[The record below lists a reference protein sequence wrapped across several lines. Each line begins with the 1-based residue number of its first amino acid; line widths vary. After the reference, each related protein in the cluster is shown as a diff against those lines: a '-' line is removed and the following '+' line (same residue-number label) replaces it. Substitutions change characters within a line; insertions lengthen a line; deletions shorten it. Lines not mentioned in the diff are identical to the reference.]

1 MNSYI
6 KFFIIFLFV
15 SCTTTQERSNS
26 IVIDTQ
32 KSYPKIQLNIKD
44 IADIEY
50 IKLET
55 DTNCIV
61 NSRPM
66 VYSEN
71 YLVLLRTD
79 NGEIAF
85 FDHQGKFQHKF
96 SHRGNGPHEYLY
108 VTNLRLDEERKEIY
122 IHDSFKGKI
131 FVYDLEGNFIREYP
145 THLIRFLYT
154 WNSNEFIAYNVNMD
168 SNNTSE
174 KPYYTLVSK
183 ENGSIKNQIDLPY
196 TFIRAHDLSVK
207 IKTPEGTL
215 VYTDMHLPMVKCF
228 DGYVL
233 NELASDTIYKL
244 SPDNNLDV
252 FMVRTP
258 SVSSTDNPIYVQYG
272 GETNEY
278 LFLRF
283 VSINKEDE
291 RNMFP
296 SSYLVYNKNDKNIS
310 EYELV
315 NEDYSDMELKIESD
329 LFNGDFYGYGL
340 RRLHTDELLDA
351 LKKNKLSGNLKKIAM
366 TLDEDDNDIIMVLN
380 LIKKRNNL

>member
-6 KFFIIFLFV
+6 KFFIVFLFV
-15 SCTTTQERSNS
+15 SCSTTQERSNC

-79 NGEIAF
+79 NGEIVF

-96 SHRGNGPHEYLY
+96 SHKGNGPHEYLY
-108 VTNLRLDEERKEIY
+108 ITNLRMDEEKKEVY
-122 IHDSFKGKI
+122 IHDSFKEKV
-131 FVYDLEGNFIREYP
+131 FVYDLEGNYIREYSS
-145 THLIRFLYT
+145 HLIKFLYT
-154 WNSNEFIAYNVNMD
+154 WNPNEFITYNVNMD
-168 SNNTSE
+168 SNNTDE
-174 KPYYTLVSK
+174 KPYYALISK
-183 ENGSIKNQIDLPY
+183 ENGSIEKLIDLPY

-215 VYTDMHLPMVKCF
+215 VYTDMHLPMIKCS

-233 NELASDTIYKL
+233 NDLSSDTIYKL
-244 SPDNNLDV
+244 FPDNKLDI

-258 SVSSTDNPIYVQYG
+258 SVSSTDNPTYLQYG

-291 RNMFP
+291 KNMFP
-296 SSYLVYNKNDKNIS
+296 SSYLVYNKNDKSIS

-315 NEDYSDMELKIESD
+315 NEDYSDMEIKIESD

-340 RRLHTDELLDA
+340 RRLHTDELLEA
-351 LKKNKLSGNLKKIAM
+351 LKKMN
-366 TLDEDDNDIIMVLN
+366 
-380 LIKKRNNL
+380 

>member
-15 SCTTTQERSNS
+15 SCSTTQEKSNC

-44 IADIEY
+44 IANIEY

-79 NGEIAF
+79 NGEIVF

-96 SHRGNGPHEYLY
+96 SHKGNGPHEYLY
-108 VTNLRLDEERKEIY
+108 VTNLRMDEEKKEIY
-122 IHDSFKGKI
+122 IHDSFKEKV
-131 FVYDLEGNFIREYP
+131 FVYDLEGNYIREYSS
-145 THLIRFLYT
+145 HLIKFLYT
-154 WNSNEFIAYNVNMD
+154 WNPNEFITYNVNMD
-168 SNNTSE
+168 SNNTDE
-174 KPYYTLVSK
+174 KPYYTLISK
-183 ENGSIKNQIDLPY
+183 ENGSIEKIIDLPY

-207 IKTPEGTL
+207 IKTPKGTL
-215 VYTDMHLPMVKCF
+215 VYTDMHLPMVKCP

-233 NELASDTIYKL
+233 NDLSSDTIYKL
-244 SPDNNLDV
+244 FPDNKLDI

-258 SVSSTDNPIYVQYG
+258 SVSSADNPTYLQYG

-291 RNMFP
+291 KNMFP
-296 SSYLVYNKNDKNIS
+296 SSYLVYNKNDKSIS

-315 NEDYSDMELKIESD
+315 NEDYSDMEIKIESD

-340 RRLHTDELLDA
+340 RRLHTDELLEA
-351 LKKNKLSGNLKKIAM
+351 LKKNELSGNLKKITM
-366 TLDEDDNDIIMVLN
+366 TLNEDDNDVIMVLKIN
-380 LIKKRNNL
+380 QEKK